1 MAKRKKKKS
10 KCNETVDKVLGVAWY
25 TREQYERLLEL
36 ANDRDNL
43 EDTFEEW
50 QATAEKMMV
59 QLSRPGVLPRK
70 VHIDVDE
77 LVSWCKSNNRPVDGA
92 ARTVFVADKVTEEIG
107 RKK

>member
-1 MAKRKKKKS
+1 MAKRKKKTS
-10 KCNETVDKVLGVAWY
+10 RSDEAVDTVLGVAWY
-25 TREQYERLLEL
+25 TREQYERLLEV

-43 EDTFEEW
+43 EDTVEEW

-70 VHIDVDE
+70 VHIDIDE
-77 LVSWCKSNNRPVDGA
+77 LVSWCKAHKRPVDGA
-92 ARTVFVADKVTEEIG
+92 SRTKFVADKVEEEIE